1 MEIGIII
8 ALFWREKQVQK
19 GHVPSQITQL
29 MKEAGV
35 ILREALALKSM
46 HFGFNQQLGELML

>member
-8 ALFWREKQVQK
+8 VLLWREKQVQK
-19 GHVPSQITQL
+19 GYVTSQIAQL
-29 MKEAGV
+29 MKEPRV

-46 HFGFNQQLGELML
+46 HFGFNQQLGELTL